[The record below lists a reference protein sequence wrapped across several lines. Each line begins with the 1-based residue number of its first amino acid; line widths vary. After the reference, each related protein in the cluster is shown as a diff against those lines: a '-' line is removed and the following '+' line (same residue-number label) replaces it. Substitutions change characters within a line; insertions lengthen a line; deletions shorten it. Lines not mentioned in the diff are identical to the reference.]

1 MLNYLSYI
9 KKKILYSRFG
19 RTFVP
24 DRPLP
29 IKYFQ
34 KIMHILNY
42 KEYKL
47 RKNYAKSYNKIN
59 EDNLINEKYG
69 YKIINLNNVITD
81 SDINLSISNLR
92 KNYDSINWDNDEL
105 VNRKKSFLLM
115 KKIEMNKDLKNLI
128 SSLLPIISN
137 YIGTLPVLANAS
149 YWYSPNKKTEEGR
162 SQSWHLDSEDFK
174 QVKVFIPIE
183 EITIENGP
191 LTIIQADKSEKIRS
205 LLQKKKIIKKRNT
218 KLTDNIIEENYNDVN
233 FIYPVTLKSDQIALV
248 DTCRCYHY
256 GSRKASNPRKLI
268 NLHFTSAFSLFTPM
282 FRRKMLIDNTK
293 VDQDRLV
300 YGFENNNFYTFSD
313 VVTKKWEIKIL

>member
-1 MLNYLSYI
+1 MLNYFSYI

-47 RKNYAKSYNKIN
+47 RKKYSKSYNKIN
-59 EDNLINEKYG
+59 EDNLINENYG

-92 KNYDSINWDNDEL
+92 KKYDSINWDNDEL

-115 KKIEMNKDLKNLI
+115 KKIEMNKDLKNLV

-149 YWYSPNKKTEEGR
+149 YWYSPNKKTEVGR

-183 EITIENGP
+183 EITLKNGP

-205 LLQKKKIIKKRNT
+205 MLQKKKIIQKRNT
-218 KLTDNIIEENYNDVN
+218 KLTDKIIEESYNDEN
-233 FIYPVTLKSDQIALV
+233 FIYPITLKFDQIALV

-282 FRRKMLIDNTK
+282 FRRKMLLDNTK